1 MTEAIATAGD
11 APTTT
16 ETPTIPP
23 GSFLG
28 GETTPPATPAG
39 DTPKPSAHFFDS
51 RFHEGGQFKE
61 GWAQSLKEA
70 GFERLAN
77 KAMLAKDESG
87 FLRALDEA
95 QGMIGKKVA
104 VGYPGVDADPDAVAE
119 FRRAAGVPDTP
130 EAYDLKPE
138 SLPNGVLWDDK
149 TAGEFAQLAHKHH
162 VPAPVAKELLNLHLK
177 VTEAQA
183 QKGLEQFELQVG
195 KLAETSA
202 ATFAKEWGEQAEARR
217 AANSDF
223 VKVRGLDTKDPI
235 IRAALSHPDIVRLVD
250 EARRAFREAPVPG
263 VNSGVFNGSGS
274 PREQAQEIM
283 KANPNYRADP
293 ALSKRI
299 ADLYALDAQQAKRR
313 GK

>member
-1 MTEAIATAGD
+1 MTEATIEA
-11 APTTT
+11 APTAT
-16 ETPTIPP
+16 ETPTASP
-23 GSFLG
+23 GAFLG
-28 GETTPPATPAG
+28 GETTPTATEASG
-39 DTPKPSAHFFDS
+39 ETANPSIHFFDS
-51 RFHEGGQFKE
+51 RFHEGGRFKE

-77 KAMLAKDESG
+77 KAMLAKDEAG

-104 VGYPGVDADPDAVAE
+104 IGYPGADADPESVAE
-119 FRRAAGVPDTP
+119 FRRAAGVPETP
-130 EAYDLKPE
+130 EAYELKPE
-138 SLPNGVLWDDK
+138 TLPNGVLWDDK

-177 VTEAQA
+177 ITEAQA
-183 QKGLEQFELQVG
+183 QKGLEQFEIQVG

-202 ATFAKEWGEQAEARR
+202 QTFAKEWGEQAEARR

-263 VNSGVFNGSGS
+263 VNSGVFSGSGS

-283 KANPNYRADP
+283 KAHPNWQNDS
-293 ALSKRI
+293 ALAKRV

-313 GK
+313 DK